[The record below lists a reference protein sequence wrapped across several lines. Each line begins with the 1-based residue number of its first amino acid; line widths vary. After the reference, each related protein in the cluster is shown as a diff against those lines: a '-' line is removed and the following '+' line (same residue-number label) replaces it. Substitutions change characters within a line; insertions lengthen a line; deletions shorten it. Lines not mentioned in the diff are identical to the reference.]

1 MKKVLALF
9 LAGIVSNFTLSS
21 PVLAE
26 TQYVQTGAQQTTGS
40 DSYTDITGLTLI
52 LPRANLVSGQTNA
65 IVTLNLPIPYA
76 TGSNFPGI
84 TYRILANG
92 VEVGAGGFTYISQQ
106 PQSYG
111 RVPST
116 LVANVQL
123 STTQVT
129 VVTAQWVGVRGS
141 IGIIDSSANLSAVW

>member
-9 LAGIVSNFTLSS
+9 LAAIVSNFALSS

-26 TQYVQTGAQQTTGS
+26 TRYVQAGGQQTVGS
-40 DSYTDITGLTLI
+40 DNYTDIIGLRLI
-52 LPRANLVSGQTNA
+52 LPKAKLSGQTNA

-76 TGSNFPGI
+76 IGANFPGI
-84 TYRILANG
+84 SYRILANG
-92 VEVGAGGFTYISQQ
+92 VEVGMGGFTYISKQ
-106 PQSYG
+106 PDSFA

-123 STTQVT
+123 STNQET
-129 VVTAQWVGVRGS
+129 VVTAQWLGVRGS
-141 IGIIDSSANLSAVW
+141 TGIIDTYASLSAVW